1 MSSPSGPELD
11 SRGLHTAGRGGHLS
25 DGQGFSAWATSGRAQ
40 EKVPQRLK
48 ETTIWK
54 SAVSQAPAASTAVSE
69 VPGDGSSGQREE
81 KAEEPRVEPLP
92 PEWWESSSPE
102 QESSV
107 VVDWLQT
114 SPGGTGVF
122 RCSMAQAISRSCTGR
137 PLIPGCS
144 SESGWAKGDMRT
156 ASQRAVPGPE
166 GIPCG
171 SDRTERDSGEYV
183 PVHVQAPILD

>member
-1 MSSPSGPELD
+1 M
-11 SRGLHTAGRGGHLS
+11 
-25 DGQGFSAWATSGRAQ
+25 
-40 EKVPQRLK
+40 
-48 ETTIWK
+48 
-54 SAVSQAPAASTAVSE
+54 
-69 VPGDGSSGQREE
+69 
-81 KAEEPRVEPLP
+81 
-92 PEWWESSSPE
+92 
-102 QESSV
+102 

-122 RCSMAQAISRSCTGR
+122 RCSMAQAISHSCTGR

-183 PVHVQAPILD
+183 PVHVQVCVCISVWVCTCSW